1 MLEKN
6 NIDVLQDDNVD
17 DKKDNTPGQD
27 TEDKVNTSTSDKKD
41 NTSDK
46 VKTGDQTS
54 IAAYIMTLFIGL
66 AGMMVLV
73 YKRKKENL

>member
-1 MLEKN
+1 
-6 NIDVLQDDNVD
+6 
-17 DKKDNTPGQD
+17 
-27 TEDKVNTSTSDKKD
+27 
-41 NTSDK
+41 DK

-54 IAAYIMTLFIGL
+54 ITTYIMTLFIGL